1 MGAAGREEVWR
12 LERVEGGGGECG
24 GGDGEAAAT
33 VVGVMVEAG
42 RAVVMV
48 EGERAEEA
56 RAAVW
61 ARRGGGEGGRSPE
74 TTHTVAVAR
83 EEDRRCRWRW
93 GRWPRRRGRRG

>member
-61 ARRGGGEGGRSPE
+61 ARRGGGEGGRRR
-74 TTHTVAVAR
+74 HT
-83 EEDRRCRWRW
+83 RWRW
-93 GRWPRRRGRRG
+93 REGGGVKGVFSPRSCAPCSWGGAPF

>member
-1 MGAAGREEVWR
+1 MGAAGREEV
-12 LERVEGGGGECG
+12 EREAAVRAVAVT
-24 GGDGEAAAT
+24 EAAAT

-61 ARRGGGEGGRSPE
+61 ARRGGGEGGRRR
-74 TTHTVAVAR
+74 HT
-83 EEDRRCRWRW
+83 RWRW
-93 GRWPRRRGRRG
+93 REGGGVKGVFSPRSCAPCSWGGAPF